1 VVAVPERIRK
11 SERQSAVAGPAVA
24 AVFVLAGAEVL
35 FVQRHVVAGLAVE
48 AALVFVLANVA
59 AVAEG
64 RLFGPL
70 ALVPLARLLSF
81 TMPLGKVP
89 PLYWHALIGA
99 PLLPALAVAARAYG
113 WSPSSLGL
121 GRGRLFAQLAIAAS
135 GGPLGLA
142 AYAVL
147 RPAPAV
153 PRLDASHV
161 VFGSLTLLVFAA
173 FVEELLFR
181 GLLQQ
186 AAVSA
191 LGAAGLV
198 LVNVVYAVT
207 AIGSLSAGYA
217 VFAGLMGCWFS
228 IAVGRTRCLWGVIA
242 AHELAVVGLVLVWP
256 IVLR

>member
-1 VVAVPERIRK
+1 
-11 SERQSAVAGPAVA
+11 
-24 AVFVLAGAEVL
+24 
-35 FVQRHVVAGLAVE
+35 
-48 AALVFVLANVA
+48 
-59 AVAEG
+59 
-64 RLFGPL
+64 
-70 ALVPLARLLSF
+70 
-81 TMPLGKVP
+81 M
-89 PLYWHALIGA
+89 
-99 PLLPALAVAARAYG
+99 
-113 WSPSSLGL
+113 
-121 GRGRLFAQLAIAAS
+121 
-135 GGPLGLA
+135 
-142 AYAVL
+142 
-147 RPAPAV
+147 